1 MRRIVRLAVGLVVAL
16 GLLYAADAAGVFL
29 RTTDHRLPTRDVQIH
44 VMLAV
49 PQKNNRVEFI
59 PGGTEIEP
67 CLSSL
72 FPHSGLAPC
81 WYVERHTK
89 REVDY

>member
-1 MRRIVRLAVGLVVAL
+1 MRQLLRFAAGFVVAL
-16 GLLYAADAAGVFL
+16 GLAYAADAAWVSL
-29 RTTDHRLPTRDVQIH
+29 RSTGDRRPTRAVEIH

-59 PGGTEIEP
+59 PGGTETRT

-72 FPHSGLAPC
+72 FPHAGLAPC
-81 WYVERHTK
+81 WWVERHTRK
-89 REVDY
+89 EVDY

>member
-1 MRRIVRLAVGLVVAL
+1 MRLLFRLVAVMVVAL
-16 GLLYAADAAGVFL
+16 GLLYAADAASVFL
-29 RTTDHRLPTRDVQIH
+29 RTTDHRLPARDVQIH

-59 PGGTEIEP
+59 PGGTTTQS
-67 CLSSL
+67 CLASL

-81 WYVERHTK
+81 WWVERHTR

>member
-1 MRRIVRLAVGLVVAL
+1 MRAIIRVVAGIVVAVAL
-16 GLLYAADAAGVFL
+16 VYAADAAFVLL
-29 RTTDHRLPTRDVQIH
+29 RTTNGRLPTRSIEVH

-59 PGGTEIEP
+59 PGGTETQP
-67 CLSSL
+67 CVVAL
-72 FPHSGLAPC
+72 FPHAGLEPC
-81 WYVERHTK
+81 WYVERHTR

>member
-16 GLLYAADAAGVFL
+16 GLLYAADAAGVSL

-59 PGGTEIEP
+59 PGGTETET

-81 WYVERHTK
+81 WYVERHTR

>member
-1 MRRIVRLAVGLVVAL
+1 MRLLLRLAAGFVVAL
-16 GLLYAADAAGVFL
+16 GLAYAADAAWVSL
-29 RTTDHRLPTRDVQIH
+29 RSTDHRPPTRTVQIH

-59 PGGTEIEP
+59 PGGTETRT

-81 WYVERHTK
+81 WWVERHTRK
-89 REVDY
+89 EVDY

>member
-1 MRRIVRLAVGLVVAL
+1 MRPIVRLAAGLVIASGVV
-16 GLLYAADAAGVFL
+16 YAADAAWVFL
-29 RTTDHRLPTRDVQIH
+29 RTTGHRLPTRTVQVH

-59 PGGTEIEP
+59 PAGTRNEP

-72 FPHSGLAPC
+72 FPHSGITPC
-81 WYVERHTK
+81 WYAERHTR